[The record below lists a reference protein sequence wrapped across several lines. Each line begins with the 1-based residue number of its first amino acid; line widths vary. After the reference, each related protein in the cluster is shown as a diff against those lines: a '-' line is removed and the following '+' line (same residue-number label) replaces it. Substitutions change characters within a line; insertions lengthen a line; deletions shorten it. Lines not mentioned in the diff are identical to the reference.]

1 MNRVAYQLLLLY
13 TKGSM
18 KDCPFCNSSEEIL
31 KENNLAKVILSNP
44 RKMPGHFLVIP
55 KRHVEAP
62 WELEKDELT
71 DIFELAF
78 FLEKKIIGKLGDGV
92 DIRQNY
98 RPFLKQNNLKVDHVH
113 FHVYP
118 RYFEDYLYKVSEQ
131 FEKDLFTDLDE
142 GEAAEVAKLL
152 K

>member
-1 MNRVAYQLLLLY
+1 MNN
-13 TKGSM
+13 
-18 KDCPFCNSSEEIL
+18 CPFCNTADRVL
-31 KENNLAKVILSNP
+31 KENENAKVILSNP

-55 KRHVEAP
+55 KRHVEEP
-62 WELEKDELT
+62 WELKKEELT
-71 DIFELAF
+71 DIFDLIF
-78 FLEKKIIGKLGDGV
+78 FIEKKIIGKLGDGV

-98 RPFLKQNNLKVDHVH
+98 RPFLEQSKLKVNHVH

-142 GEAAEVAKLL
+142 GEQEEVAKLL